1 MLRYPDSSSTGS
13 GPIFFY
19 WRRVPFGSLQAKE
32 SQIAIEA
39 MALANGQSLEGIM

>member
-1 MLRYPDSSSTGS
+1 VLRFPDSSPTGS
-13 GPIFFY
+13 DPIFSY
-19 WRRVPFGSLQAKE
+19 WRRVAFGSLQAME